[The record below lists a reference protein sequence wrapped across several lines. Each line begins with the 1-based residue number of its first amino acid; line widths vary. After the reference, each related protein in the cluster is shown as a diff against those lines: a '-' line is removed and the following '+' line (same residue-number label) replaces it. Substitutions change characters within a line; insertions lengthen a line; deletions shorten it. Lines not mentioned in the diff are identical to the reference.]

1 MTDLPTPTPDFEPAT
16 VAQLMQLDPLS
27 LSNQDLDRI
36 IESLRAS
43 RAKFVLGN
51 IKAGTPA
58 AKKSKTQLK
67 EEAALE
73 VVGGKLDLGALGLDL

>member
-1 MTDLPTPTPDFEPAT
+1 MTDLPTPTPDLEPAT

-51 IKAGTPA
+51 VKAGTPP
-58 AKKSKTQLK
+58 AKKNKTQLK

-73 VVGGKLDLGALGLDL
+73 IAGGKLDLGALGLDL